1 MTRALLILAL
11 TAAPAMADTITLSDD
26 TTITLRP
33 STEPG
38 ALAEVHFDNRNVNG
52 PTDSGEY
59 SLTMDGL
66 ALLFRFDWNAD
77 GNDDAITVQPPE
89 GVTCKPTSCV
99 LSLPEDTEGTIW
111 LYDAMDV
118 GM

>member
-11 TAAPAMADTITLSDD
+11 TAAPAMGETVTLSHD
-26 TTITLRP
+26 TSITLRP
-33 STEPG
+33 SAEPG

-52 PTDSGEY
+52 PSDSGEY

-66 ALLFRFDWNAD
+66 ALRFRFDWNAD
-77 GNDDAITVQPPE
+77 GNHDAITLQPPE
-89 GVTCKPTSCV
+89 GVACKPASCV